1 MGVVMKHRFEKWI
14 HVKITNPELVEK
26 LDVMS
31 ISDQRDRSK
40 FLRWLIQ
47 QEWNRRNLQ
56 THLMAERLL
65 MQDVEK
71 VEAS

>member
-1 MGVVMKHRFEKWI
+1 MKHKFEKWI
-14 HVKITNPELVEK
+14 HVKITDPELVEK

-47 QEWNRRNLQ
+47 QEWKRRNLH
-56 THLMAERLL
+56 THFLGEGLL
-65 MQDVEK
+65 MQDVKEI
-71 VEAS
+71 VTS

>member
-1 MGVVMKHRFEKWI
+1 MKHRFEKWI

-26 LDVMS
+26 LEVMS

-47 QEWNRRNLQ
+47 QEWNRRKLQ
-56 THLMAERLL
+56 THNLAESLFT
-65 MQDVEK
+65 QDIEK
-71 VEAS
+71 VVTS